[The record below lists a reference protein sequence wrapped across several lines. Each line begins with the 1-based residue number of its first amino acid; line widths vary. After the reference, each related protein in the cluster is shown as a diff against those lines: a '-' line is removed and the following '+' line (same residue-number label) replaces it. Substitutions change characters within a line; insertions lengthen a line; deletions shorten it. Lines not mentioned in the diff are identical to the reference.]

1 MRKPKLIASAELAP
15 YCSLQKLPPFVL
27 LENLI
32 YVHDPIPT
40 HSEAGT
46 FCLLCLADTVLT
58 YKVLLAAEECPPPPK
73 GDHVLSPCGCAV
85 SPWQRG
91 LSR

>member
-1 MRKPKLIASAELAP
+1 MRKHKLIASAELAP
-15 YCSLQKLPPFVL
+15 YCSLQLPPFVL

-32 YVHDPIPT
+32 YVHDPT

-46 FCLLCLADTVLT
+46 FSLLCLADTVLT

-73 GDHVLSPCGCAV
+73 EDHVLSP
-85 SPWQRG
+85 
-91 LSR
+91 